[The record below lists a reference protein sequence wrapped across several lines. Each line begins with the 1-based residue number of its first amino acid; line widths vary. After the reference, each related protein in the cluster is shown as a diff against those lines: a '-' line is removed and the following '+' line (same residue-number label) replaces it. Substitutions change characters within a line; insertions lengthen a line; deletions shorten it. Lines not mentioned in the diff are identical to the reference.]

1 MIVFNNYVSVEELV
15 NLMIFFSLT
24 KTKEKIKKKKEKEKE
39 SKGLVPVLPPYVIEK
54 EKIPEM

>member
-24 KTKEKIKKKKEKEKE
+24 KTKEKN
-39 SKGLVPVLPPYVIEK
+39 
-54 EKIPEM
+54 